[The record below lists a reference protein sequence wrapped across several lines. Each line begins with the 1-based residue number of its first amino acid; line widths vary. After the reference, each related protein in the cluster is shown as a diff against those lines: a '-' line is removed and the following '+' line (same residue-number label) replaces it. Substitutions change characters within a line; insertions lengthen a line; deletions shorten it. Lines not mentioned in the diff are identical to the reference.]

1 MVSIPDLDRAN
12 GSVADVPDEPVP
24 EPGRARPSATRY
36 EVAADRPTRAVLLSG
51 LPLILLV
58 LVVVYLF
65 ATFFPALGALMLIV
79 IPVAVVA
86 ALVAGAIRTRRI
98 TLVVTDEVVRITNG
112 KAGTACLRS
121 DIHTAVVVEQFSRRP
136 LAPRTTNLILLD
148 GQGRTLLMLGGLLW
162 PVDVL
167 RRVITMTEPAE
178 VIEVAGR
185 QTPRTLAARFPRI
198 LQRANPEPP
207 SRRR

>member
-1 MVSIPDLDRAN
+1 M
-12 GSVADVPDEPVP
+12 ADVPDEPVP

-79 IPVAVVA
+79 IPVAVIA

-121 DIHTAVVVEQFSRRP
+121 DIHTAVVVERFLPPAAGSADDQPDPAGR
-136 LAPRTTNLILLD
+136 AGTNAA
-148 GQGRTLLMLGGLLW
+148 
-162 PVDVL
+162 DVGW
-167 RRVITMTEPAE
+167 VA
-178 VIEVAGR
+178 VAG
-185 QTPRTLAARFPRI
+185 
-198 LQRANPEPP
+198 
-207 SRRR
+207 